1 MMFMS
6 ATGIIMARRG
16 QWKAVATITG
26 PTDARHVV
34 WALGKFFF
42 FFLRVYNN

>member
-1 MMFMS
+1 MLFM
-6 ATGIIMARRG
+6 ATIGTIMARRG
-16 QWKAVATITG
+16 QWKAMATITG
-26 PTDARHVV
+26 PNDARRVV